1 MQRRGLLSLISDLEP
16 WPNSGWRDRHR
27 AGPPHMLSCVY
38 AMLKGKAQNLKM
50 KDSML
55 TPR

>member
-16 WPNSGWRDRHR
+16 WPNSEWRDRHR

-38 AMLKGKAQNLKM
+38 AMLKEKAQNLKM